1 LDFGRWSNNGINFGV
16 WILGLYKLTKLEKP
30 NDRWYEAKEGVWLH
44 ALLGFIAWFFCKNL
58 DWNIQVI

>member
-1 LDFGRWSNNGINFGV
+1 LYSPILNNY
-16 WILGLYKLTKLEKP
+16 LGQGFKKP

>member
-1 LDFGRWSNNGINFGV
+1 
-16 WILGLYKLTKLEKP
+16 LGQGFKKP
-30 NDRWYEAKEGVWLH
+30 NDRWHEAKEGVWLH